1 MERGGHVSI
10 GLGDY
15 PYPELELPT
24 NARLVSRVAQ
34 MAREMGREIATPQE
48 ARKMLGLV

>member
-15 PYPELELPT
+15 HYRELEFPT
-24 NARLVSRVAQ
+24 NARLVARIAQ
-34 MAREMGREIATPQE
+34 LARDMGREIATPAD
-48 ARKMLGLV
+48 ARKMLGL